1 MAQTP
6 ASTSSD
12 LPYYSFTPKGV
23 RLTTVL
29 GVMSEWS
36 ARQNRVKKRSLQ
48 VVNEHSERGFNTAI
62 QSAVGQ
68 N

>member
-1 MAQTP
+1 M
-6 ASTSSD
+6 
-12 LPYYSFTPKGV
+12 
-23 RLTTVL
+23 TTVL